1 MHMLAILLL
10 LGQAQAADTNGYSTP
25 ALRAVIQRAES
36 ANAAPPA
43 ALRGYTARYETAV
56 ALTKLLPDRIEGT
69 STIEQTAGVFTWQD
83 GVGFGQHQE
92 GYRVV
97 TTGVPLPASAA
108 LANGWI
114 IPTLTGDEYDA
125 FGVGSGAA
133 TAAGADSAGR
143 LAVRSPL
150 RTDRERYYR
159 FEGGD
164 TLTMEFPVGGPQR
177 VVRIAVWPRDS
188 LEQAAKLFRGNL
200 YLDPETGVL
209 RRIRGQFLTMGGPPA
224 SGKMRLLNSLA
235 LNAAVVD
242 IVNTE
247 VPGAGWLPTWQLV
260 DLEVLIPLTTESWS
274 VIRVITD
281 LRDIKPVVQPAGGP
295 TVVFPEF
302 PKGRTVAPKDSISEF
317 RGWQQSPDKSVR
329 SFSPSNLFD
338 VGPLA
343 FRPDGPPEFLWR
355 GPTTL
360 EALRFNRV
368 EGLYLGVS
376 GTAYLRNVM
385 PGLRIRGTA
394 GYAIWPGLPRGGV
407 TATLGRGPWAWNAK
421 VMRDLDL
428 ATKFPDPLDY
438 NRGVRAL
445 FQQDNYDYADRLTAG
460 VGGTRFFSRT
470 APGNVTARVD
480 WVKDRRTVAD
490 LSTGP
495 LGQSYTL
502 NPTVMAYGY
511 PRAQLSVNWHPE
523 ISSHFT
529 RPGLA
534 LSASYEAGGGD
545 LPYQRIQAGLVVRA
559 NWRSVVFT
567 LVGDVGTT
575 ISDNPPTQ
583 QLFLIGGSGS
593 MPGYDY
599 DQFGGNVA
607 ALTRW
612 MLSAPLPFLQSPLK
626 IGNTTIPPIA
636 PNLSYRMY
644 NGYTESTNAGADAA
658 LDAVGTQVVNG
669 VTVPFSVPSDGIK
682 TTQEIRL
689 SLFGTLLGLGFARPM
704 ETGADWTFTFS
715 FAQSF

>member
-1 MHMLAILLL
+1 MLAILLL
-10 LGQAQAADTNGYSTP
+10 VSQGQVPDTNAYATP
-25 ALRAVIQRAES
+25 ALRTLIQHAS
-36 ANAAPPA
+36 AANAAPPA
-43 ALRGYTARYETAV
+43 TLRGYTARYESEV

-114 IPTLTGDEYDA
+114 IPTLTGNEYDA

-133 TAAGADSAGR
+133 TTAGADSAGK

-150 RTDRERYYR
+150 GADRERYYR

-164 TLTMEFPVGGPQR
+164 TLTMEFPVGAPQR
-177 VVRIAVWPRDS
+177 VVRIRVWPRDS
-188 LEQAAKLFRGNL
+188 LAGAAKLFRGDL
-200 YLDPETGVL
+200 YLDPATGML
-209 RRIRGQFLTMGGPPA
+209 RRLRGQFLTLGGPPE
-224 SGKMRLLNSLA
+224 SGKKRLFNSLA

-242 IVNTE
+242 IVNSE
-247 VPGAGWLPTWQLV
+247 VPGAGWLPTWQLL
-260 DLEVLIPLTTESWS
+260 DLEVLIPLTTQSWS
-274 VIRVITD
+274 VIRVITN
-281 LRDIKPVVQPAGGP
+281 LRDLKSFVQTPGEPA
-295 TVVFPEF
+295 PEF
-302 PKGRTVAPKDSISEF
+302 PAFAKGRTVAPKDSVADF
-317 RGWQQSPDKSVR
+317 NTWQQSPDKAVR
-329 SFSPSNLFD
+329 PFSPSGLFD
-338 VGPLA
+338 VGPLS

-360 EALRFNRV
+360 EAMRFNRV
-368 EGLYLGVS
+368 EGLYLGVN
-376 GTAYLRNVM
+376 GTAYLRDVM

-407 TATLGRGPWAWNAK
+407 TATLARGQWAWNAQA
-421 VMRDLDL
+421 MRNLDL
-428 ATKFPDPLDY
+428 ASKFPDPLDY
-438 NRGVRAL
+438 NRGLRAL
-445 FQQDNYDYADRLTAG
+445 FQQDNYDYADRLT
-460 VGGTRFFSRT
+460 VGGGGSLFFTPTS
-470 APGNVTARVD
+470 PSNVTARVD

-495 LGQSYTL
+495 FGQAYTL
-502 NPTVMAYGY
+502 NPTVIAYDY

-658 LDAVGTQVVNG
+658 LNAVGTQVVNG
-669 VTVPFSVPSDGIK
+669 VTVPFSVPSNGIK

-689 SLFGTLLGLGFARPM
+689 SLLGTLLGFGLARPM
-704 ETGADWTFTFS
+704 ESGAKWTFTFS

>member
-1 MHMLAILLL
+1 MLAILLL
-10 LGQAQAADTNGYSTP
+10 LGQGQLPDTTGYATP
-25 ALRAVIQRAES
+25 ALRALIRHAS
-36 ANAAPPA
+36 AANAAPPA
-43 ALRGYTARYETAV
+43 ALRGYTARYESEV

-69 STIEQTAGVFTWQD
+69 STIEQTAGVFTWQA
-83 GVGFGQHQE
+83 GAGFGQHQE

-125 FGVGSGAA
+125 FGAGSGAA
-133 TAAGADSAGR
+133 TAVGADSADR
-143 LAVRSPL
+143 LSVRSPL
-150 RTDRERYYR
+150 GADRDRYYR

-164 TLTMEFPVGGPQR
+164 TLDMEFPVGGTQR
-177 VVRIAVWPRDS
+177 VVQIAVWPRDS
-188 LEQAAKLFRGNL
+188 LPGATKLFRGKL
-200 YLDPETGVL
+200 YLDPQTGVL
-209 RRIRGQFLTMGGPPA
+209 RRLRGQFLTLGGPPP
-224 SGKMRLLNSLA
+224 SGKKRLFNSLA

-242 IVNTE
+242 VVNTE
-247 VPGAGWLPTWQLV
+247 VPGAGWLPTWQLL
-260 DLEVLIPLTTESWS
+260 DLEVLIPLTTQSWS
-274 VIRVITD
+274 VIRVITN
-281 LRDIKPVVQPAGGP
+281 LRDLAPSVQSVGEPPPAL
-295 TVVFPEF
+295 PEF
-302 PKGRTVAPKDSISEF
+302 LRGRTVAPKDTVKSYHA
-317 RGWQQSPDKSVR
+317 WQQSPDKSVR
-329 SFSPSNLFD
+329 NSSPSNLFD

-360 EALRFNRV
+360 QAIRFNRV
-368 EGLYLGVS
+368 EGLYAGVS
-376 GTAYLRNVM
+376 GTAYLRDAM

-407 TATLGRGPWAWNAK
+407 TATLVRGPLAWNAQA
-421 VMRDLDL
+421 MRDLDL

-438 NRGVRAL
+438 NRGLRAL
-445 FQQDNYDYADRLTAG
+445 FQADNYDYADRLT
-460 VGGTRFFSRT
+460 VGGGGSWFF
-470 APGNVTARVD
+470 APTSPSNVTARVD

-495 LGQSYTL
+495 FGQAYTL
-502 NPTVMAYGY
+502 NPTVIAYEY
-511 PRAQLSVNWHPE
+511 PRAQLSVSWNPE

-545 LPYQRIQAGLVVRA
+545 LPYQRIQAGMVVRA
-559 NWRSVVFT
+559 NWRKVVFT
-567 LVGDVGTT
+567 LVGNIGTT

-593 MPGYDY
+593 MPGYAY

-658 LDAVGTQVVNG
+658 LNAAGSQVVNG
-669 VTVPFSVPSDGIK
+669 VTVPFSVPSNGIRS
-682 TTQEIRL
+682 TQEIRL
-689 SLFGTLLGLGFARPM
+689 SLLGTLLGFGFARPM
-704 ETGADWTFTFS
+704 EAGADWTFTFS